1 MLPDR
6 LTRIDETSRD
16 QHHFLT
22 ADDRCF
28 FFGDFYAGK
37 GYSGGSTNQLI
48 TNFKRSPSEINASP
62 KARQFLHYKN
72 AAIGEVAAALRKV
85 FAPAHVEP
93 RTFVPLPSS
102 KASDH
107 PDYCDRLLRSLTSAF
122 SGYNADIRPL
132 LRQIQSVD
140 ADHRSGRNRIGFDDL
155 LSITEIDRTQLQ
167 TSLRQQVV
175 LFDDVLTSGKH
186 FKVAQTRIHAMFPE
200 QSIVGLFVA
209 RCIHASPLD
218 EF

>member
-48 TNFKRSPSEINASP
+48 TNFKRTPSEINASP

-155 LSITEIDRTQLQ
+155 LSITEIDRT
-167 TSLRQQVV
+167 
-175 LFDDVLTSGKH
+175 
-186 FKVAQTRIHAMFPE
+186 
-200 QSIVGLFVA
+200 
-209 RCIHASPLD
+209 
-218 EF
+218 